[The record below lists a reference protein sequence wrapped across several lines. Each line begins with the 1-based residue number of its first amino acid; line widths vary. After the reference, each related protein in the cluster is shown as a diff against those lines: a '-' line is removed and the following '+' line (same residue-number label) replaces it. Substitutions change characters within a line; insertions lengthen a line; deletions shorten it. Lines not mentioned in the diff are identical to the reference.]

1 MIQEGSCTVLC
12 WALYYFKYIYIND
25 ITVDLHSAVVCYAG
39 DTTLLEVVRSSDV
52 SAVKFNEDLSQIADW
67 CNKWIVEMNSSKT
80 KSIVF
85 SAKRDKPFHS
95 PLFLNNTA
103 IEDVDHHAHLGF
115 ILTDNLSWKSQ
126 ITEMHQKAAKRLNI
140 LKISLQKF
148 DKACNGIL

>member
-1 MIQEGSCTVLC
+1 M
-12 WALYYFKYIYIND
+12 
-25 ITVDLHSAVVCYAG
+25 
-39 DTTLLEVVRSSDV
+39 LEVVSSSDV
-52 SAVKFNEDLSQIADW
+52 SAVKSNEDLSQIADW

-103 IEDVDHHAHLGF
+103 IEDVDHHAHLGL
-115 ILTDNLSWKSQ
+115 ILTNNLSWKSQ

-140 LKISLQKF
+140 HNVFYVLKAIKFKIKRGTLISLYKSLIRPVMEY
-148 DKACNGIL
+148 CNIILDNCHESES